1 MVKYHC
7 YHSERATETLR
18 CQREPAMPQ
27 AAAHLIPNATSHS
40 TAYYLLQGLNELD
53 IEYLFCNFGTD
64 HAPLIEELARFE
76 ANGLQAPKV
85 ILCPHEN
92 VAMHMAGG
100 YAQMTGRGQAVLVH
114 VDAGTANAALGMHN
128 LFRNRTPVLLIAGA
142 APFTSFG
149 ELEGTRDT
157 YVHFIQ
163 QPFDQGSLVRPYV
176 KWEYT
181 LPSGV
186 TSKEI
191 LRRAHSIMQSEPTG
205 PVYLMLPRE
214 ILTQPWDE
222 QAVHSFPRERFGPVQ
237 SSGADPELLDQLA
250 ERLLAAKNPMLITGY
265 AGRDAAASHAIE
277 NLSALAGIRVID
289 FLTFTNIGR
298 SFPHFGG
305 FQSEGLTDVDVGLLV
320 DVDVPWI
327 PVATRDNPNTFWAQ
341 IDVDVLKSASPI
353 WSFPANLRIQGKS
366 SRVLTQL
373 AESIRKSATP
383 GFKAAAAKR
392 VERLTAE
399 QEERTR
405 QAAELA
411 ANKGRPS
418 EINPH
423 YVCAEIGK
431 AIAPD
436 DIVVN
441 EAVTRQLIPN
451 MQISR
456 PKPGTMISN
465 AGGGLGASGGTAL
478 GVKLAR
484 PDRCVVQIV
493 GDGSFY
499 FNNPT
504 AVYAISKQYALP
516 IFTVVLDNSGW
527 AAVKG
532 ATLRVYPEGQAKN
545 RALFQASLPSNMD
558 FSKTVEAA
566 GGYGERLVEP
576 GAVPAAISRCL
587 AEVSAGRSAL
597 LHACVTKL

>member
-1 MVKYHC
+1 MTTA
-7 YHSERATETLR
+7 S
-18 CQREPAMPQ
+18 PSP
-27 AAAHLIPNATSHS
+27 IPNAAVHS
-40 TAYYLLQGLNELD
+40 TAFYLLQALNEIG

-76 ANGLQAPKV
+76 SSGLSAPKV

-100 YAQMTGRGQAVLVH
+100 YAQITGRGQAVLVH

-128 LFRNRTPVLLIAGA
+128 LFRNRIPVLLIAGS

-149 ELEGTRDT
+149 ELEGSRDT

-163 QPFDQGSLVRPYV
+163 QPFDQASLVRPYV

-186 TSKEI
+186 TCKEV
-191 LRRAHSIMQSEPTG
+191 LRRAHTVMQSEPTG

-214 ILTQPWDE
+214 ILTEPWDE
-222 QAVHSFPRERFGPVQ
+222 QSIRSFPADRYGPLP
-237 SSGADPELLDQLA
+237 SSGADPELVEQLA
-250 ERLLAAKNPMLITGY
+250 ARLLAAKNPILITGY
-265 AGRDAAASHAIE
+265 AGRDAVASEAIE
-277 NLSALAGIRVID
+277 KLSTFAGIRVID
-289 FLTFTNIGR
+289 FLTFANIGR

-305 FQSEGLTDVDVGLLV
+305 FQSDNLADVDVGMLV

-327 PVATRDNPNTFWAQ
+327 PVATRDSPSTFWAQ
-341 IDVDVLKSASPI
+341 IDVDVLKSASPM

-373 AESIRKSATP
+373 LAALQEAAKPDFT
-383 GFKAAAAKR
+383 AAAAKR
-392 VERLTAE
+392 VERLVAE
-399 QEERTR
+399 QSKR
-405 QAAELA
+405 AKLA
-411 ANKGRPS
+411 AGLATEMGQKGQ
-418 EINPH
+418 INPH
-423 YVCAEIGK
+423 YICAEIGK
-431 AIAPD
+431 AIGPD

-441 EAVTRQLIPN
+441 EAVTRQSIPN
-451 MQISR
+451 TQIAR

-478 GVKLAR
+478 GVKLAL

-504 AVYAISKQYALP
+504 AVFALAKQYGLP
-516 IFTVVLDNSGW
+516 ILTVVLDNSGW

-532 ATLRVYPEGQAKN
+532 ATLRVYPEGQAK
-545 RALFQASLPSNMD
+545 AHGLFQADLPTGMD
-558 FSKTVEAA
+558 FSKIVEAA

-576 GAVPAAISRCL
+576 AEVPAAMARCL
-587 AEVSAGRSAL
+587 AAVRGGRSAL

>member
-1 MVKYHC
+1 M
-7 YHSERATETLR
+7 
-18 CQREPAMPQ
+18 
-27 AAAHLIPNATSHS
+27 AAVSPSPIPNVTVHS
-40 TAYYLLQGLNELD
+40 TAFYFLQALNEVG

-64 HAPLIEELARFE
+64 HAPLIEELARFD

-128 LFRNRTPVLLIAGA
+128 LFRNRIPVLLIAGS

-149 ELEGTRDT
+149 ELEGSRDT

-181 LPSGV
+181 LPSGI

-191 LRRAHSIMQSEPTG
+191 VRRAHTIMQSEPAG

-222 QAVHSFPRERFGPVQ
+222 QSVRSFPGDRYGPLQ
-237 SSGADPELLDQLA
+237 ASGADPEQVEQLA
-250 ERLLAAKNPMLITGY
+250 ARLLTAKNPILITGY
-265 AGRDAAASHAIE
+265 AGRDAAASEAIE
-277 NLSALAGIRVID
+277 KLSAFAGIRVID
-289 FLTFTNIGR
+289 FLTFVNIGR

-305 FQSEGLTDVDVGLLV
+305 FQSNNLTDVDVGVLV

-327 PVATRDNPNTFWAQ
+327 PVATKDNPSTFWAQ
-341 IDVDVLKSASPI
+341 IDVDVLKSGSPM

-373 AESIRKSATP
+373 LAALQKSANSDFT
-383 GFKAAAAKR
+383 AAAAAR
-392 VERLTAE
+392 VQRLTAE
-399 QEERTR
+399 QSKRS
-405 QAAELA
+405 QQIAELA
-411 ANKGRPS
+411 ANKGQ
-418 EINPH
+418 EGQINPH

-431 AIAPD
+431 SIEPD
-436 DIVVN
+436 DIVIN
-441 EAVTRQLIPN
+441 EAVTRQSIPN
-451 MQISR
+451 MQIAR

-478 GVKLAR
+478 GVKLAL
-484 PDRCVVQIV
+484 PNRCVVQIV

-504 AVYAISKQYALP
+504 AVFALAKQYHLP
-516 IFTVVLDNSGW
+516 ILTVVLDNSGW
-527 AAVKG
+527 AAVKD
-532 ATLRVYPEGQAKN
+532 ATLRVYPEGQAK
-545 RALFQASLPSNMD
+545 AKGLYQADLPTDMD
-558 FSKTVEAA
+558 FSKIVEAA
-566 GGYGERLVEP
+566 AGYGERLVDPAE
-576 GAVPAAISRCL
+576 VPAAIARCL
-587 AEVSAGRSAL
+587 AEVRNGRSAL
-597 LHACVTKL
+597 LHACVTKF

>member
-1 MVKYHC
+1 MSKPAPA
-7 YHSERATETLR
+7 SLR
-18 CQREPAMPQ
+18 
-27 AAAHLIPNATSHS
+27 NAVTHS
-40 TAYYLLQGLNELD
+40 TAYYLLQALNELN

-76 ANGLQAPKV
+76 GNGLRAPKV

-128 LFRNRTPVLLIAGA
+128 LFRNRIPVLLMAGT

-149 ELEGTRDT
+149 EIEGTRDT

-186 TSKEI
+186 TSKEV

-222 QAVHSFPRERFGPVQ
+222 QAVRSFPSEHFGPQQ
-237 SSGADPELLDQLA
+237 SSGADPELIDLLA
-250 ERLLAAKNPMLITGY
+250 ARLVAAKNPILITSY
-265 AGRDAAASHAIE
+265 AGRDPAASDVIE
-277 NLSALAGIRVID
+277 ELSALAGIRVID

-305 FQSEGLTDVDVGLLV
+305 FQPDGLADVDVGLLV

-327 PVATRDNPNTFWAQ
+327 PVVTRDNPATFWAQ
-341 IDVDVLKSASPI
+341 IDVDVLKSASPM

-373 AESIRKSATP
+373 AQSIRKSATP
-383 GFKAAAAKR
+383 EFKAAAAKR
-392 VERLTAE
+392 VARLTV
-399 QEERTR
+399 ERDESVR
-405 QAAELA
+405 QAAALA
-411 ANKGRPS
+411 ANKGRLG

-423 YVCAEIGK
+423 YICAEIGA
-431 AIAPD
+431 AIEPD

-441 EAVTRQLIPN
+441 EAVTRQSIPN
-451 MQISR
+451 LQISR

-504 AVYAISKQYALP
+504 AVYALSKQYGLP
-516 IFTVVLDNSGW
+516 IFTAVLDNSGW

-532 ATLRVYPEGQAKN
+532 ATLRVYPDGQAKTKG
-545 RALFQASLPSNMD
+545 LFQASLAPNMD
-558 FSKTVEAA
+558 FSKIVEAA

-576 GAVPAAISRCL
+576 DDVPTAIGRCL
-587 AEVSAGRSAL
+587 AAVRAGRSAL

>member
-1 MVKYHC
+1 MPN
-7 YHSERATETLR
+7 TLSA
-18 CQREPAMPQ
+18 PLTNTA
-27 AAAHLIPNATSHS
+27 SYS
-40 TAYYLLQGLNELD
+40 TAHYFLQGLNE
-53 IEYLFCNFGTD
+53 IGVEYLFCNFGTD

-76 ANGLQAPKV
+76 ADGLRAPKV
-85 ILCPHEN
+85 VLCPHEN
-92 VAMHMAGG
+92 IAMHMAGG

-128 LFRNRTPVLLIAGA
+128 LFRSRIPVLLIAGS

-163 QPFDQGSLVRPYV
+163 QPFDQGGLVRPYV

-181 LPSGV
+181 LPSGI

-191 LRRAHSIMQSEPTG
+191 LRRAHSIMHSEPKG

-214 ILTQPWDE
+214 ILTEKWDE
-222 QAVHSFPRERFGPVQ
+222 QSVRSFPSEQFGPLS
-237 SSGADPELLDQLA
+237 SSGADPEVIDQLVS
-250 ERLLAAKNPMLITGY
+250 RLLSAKNPILITAY
-265 AGRDAAASHAIE
+265 AGRDAAASTAIE
-277 NLSALAGIRVID
+277 NLSAAAGIRVID
-289 FLTFTNIGR
+289 FMTFTNIGR

-305 FQSEGLTDVDVGLLV
+305 FQSDDLADVDVGLLV

-327 PVATRDNPNTFWAQ
+327 PVVTRDNPNTFWAQ
-341 IDVDVLKSASPI
+341 IDVDVLKSASPM

-366 SRVLTQL
+366 SRILTQL
-373 AESIRKSATP
+373 TEAINRTATP
-383 GFKAAAAKR
+383 DFHAAARKR
-392 VERLTAE
+392 IEKMTVAQKERLQRTA
-399 QEERTR
+399 
-405 QAAELA
+405 ALA
-411 ANKGRPS
+411 ADKGRAG
-418 EINPH
+418 EINTH
-423 YVCAEIGK
+423 DLCAEIGR
-431 AIAPD
+431 AIGPD

-441 EAVTRQLIPN
+441 EAVTRQWIPN
-451 MQISR
+451 TQIPR

-478 GVKLAR
+478 GIKLAL
-484 PDRCVVQIV
+484 PDRCVVQII

-504 AVYAISKQYALP
+504 AVYAVAKQYALP

-532 ATLRVYPEGQAKN
+532 ATLRVYPDGRAKTKGS
-545 RALFQASLPSNMD
+545 FQAELPTGMD

-566 GGYGERLVEP
+566 GGYGERLVDPTE
-576 GAVPAAISRCL
+576 VPAAINRCL
-587 AEVSAGRSAL
+587 TQVRAGRSAL

>member
-1 MVKYHC
+1 MPN
-7 YHSERATETLR
+7 TLSA
-18 CQREPAMPQ
+18 PLTNTA
-27 AAAHLIPNATSHS
+27 SYS
-40 TAYYLLQGLNELD
+40 TAHYFLQGLNE
-53 IEYLFCNFGTD
+53 IGVEYLFCNFGTD

-76 ANGLQAPKV
+76 ADGLRVPKV
-85 ILCPHEN
+85 VLCPHEN

-114 VDAGTANAALGMHN
+114 VDAGTANSALGMHN
-128 LFRNRTPVLLIAGA
+128 LFRSRIPVLLIAGS

-163 QPFDQGSLVRPYV
+163 QPFDQGGLVRPYV

-191 LRRAHSIMQSEPTG
+191 LRRAHSIMHSEPKG

-214 ILTQPWDE
+214 ILTEKWDE
-222 QAVHSFPRERFGPVQ
+222 QSVRSFPSEQFGPLS
-237 SSGADPELLDQLA
+237 SSGADPEVIDQLVS
-250 ERLLAAKNPMLITGY
+250 RLLSAKNPILITAY
-265 AGRDAAASHAIE
+265 AGRDAAASTAIE
-277 NLSALAGIRVID
+277 NLSAAAGIRVID
-289 FLTFTNIGR
+289 FMTFTNIGR

-305 FQSEGLTDVDVGLLV
+305 FQSDDLADVDVGLLV

-341 IDVDVLKSASPI
+341 IDVDVLKSASPM

-366 SRVLTQL
+366 SRILTQL
-373 AESIRKSATP
+373 TEAINKTAAP
-383 GFKAAAAKR
+383 DFHAAARKR
-392 VERLTAE
+392 IEKMTVAQKERQQRTA
-399 QEERTR
+399 
-405 QAAELA
+405 ALA
-411 ANKGRPS
+411 ADKGRAG
-418 EINPH
+418 EINTH
-423 YVCAEIGK
+423 YLCAEIGR
-431 AIAPD
+431 AIGPD

-441 EAVTRQLIPN
+441 EAVTRQWIPN
-451 MQISR
+451 MQIPR

-478 GVKLAR
+478 GIKLAL
-484 PDRCVVQIV
+484 PDRCVVQII

-504 AVYAISKQYALP
+504 AVYAVAKQYALP

-532 ATLRVYPEGQAKN
+532 ATLRVYPDGRAKTKGS
-545 RALFQASLPSNMD
+545 FQAELPTGMD

-566 GGYGERLVEP
+566 GGYGERLVDPSE
-576 GAVPAAISRCL
+576 VPAAISRCL
-587 AEVSAGRSAL
+587 AQVRAGRSAL

>member
-1 MVKYHC
+1 
-7 YHSERATETLR
+7 
-18 CQREPAMPQ
+18 MPKTRS
-27 AAAHLIPNATSHS
+27 IPTTNTASHS
-40 TAYYLLQGLNELD
+40 TAHYLLQGLNEID
-53 IEYLFCNFGTD
+53 VEYLFCNFGTD

-76 ANGLQAPKV
+76 ADGLRAPKV
-85 ILCPHEN
+85 VLCPHEN
-92 VAMHMAGG
+92 IAIHMAGG

-128 LFRNRTPVLLIAGA
+128 LFRNRIPVLLIAGS

-163 QPFDQGSLVRPYV
+163 QPFDQGSLVRPYT

-186 TSKEI
+186 ISKEI
-191 LRRAHSIMQSEPTG
+191 LRRAHSIMHSEPAG

-222 QAVHSFPRERFGPVQ
+222 QAVRSFSAEQFGPLR
-237 SSGADPELLDQLA
+237 SGGADPQVIDQLVS
-250 ERLLAAKNPMLITGY
+250 RLLAAKNPILITGY
-265 AGRDAAASHAIE
+265 AGRDAAASAAIE
-277 NLSALAGIRVID
+277 SLSTAAGIRVID

-305 FQSEGLTDVDVGLLV
+305 FQADDLVNVDIGLLV

-327 PVATRDNPNTFWAQ
+327 PVATRDDPTTFWAQ
-341 IDVDVLKSASPI
+341 IDVDVLKSGSPM

-366 SRVLTQL
+366 SRILTQL
-373 AESIRKSATP
+373 TDAIKKSATP
-383 GFKAAAAKR
+383 DFHAAARKR
-392 VERLTAE
+392 VEKLTAE
-399 QEERTR
+399 QKERLQR
-405 QAAELA
+405 IAALA
-411 ANKGRPS
+411 ADKGRVG

-423 YVCAEIGK
+423 YVCAEIGR
-431 AIAPD
+431 AIEAD

-441 EAVTRQLIPN
+441 EAVTRQSIPN

-465 AGGGLGASGGTAL
+465 AGGGLGASAGTAL
-478 GVKLAR
+478 GVKLAL

-504 AVYAISKQYALP
+504 AMYALSKQYALP

-532 ATLRVYPEGQAKN
+532 ATLRVYPEGQAKTKN
-545 RALFQASLPSNMD
+545 LFQAILPADMD
-558 FSKTVEAA
+558 FSKVVEAA
-566 GGYGERLVEP
+566 GGMASG
-576 GAVPAAISRCL
+576 S
-587 AEVSAGRSAL
+587 
-597 LHACVTKL
+597 

>member
-1 MVKYHC
+1 MVP
-7 YHSERATETLR
+7 L
-18 CQREPAMPQ
+18 M
-27 AAAHLIPNATSHS
+27 AAVSPSPIPNAAVHS
-40 TAYYLLQGLNELD
+40 TAFYFLQALNEVG

-64 HAPLIEELARFE
+64 HAPLIEELARFN

-128 LFRNRTPVLLIAGA
+128 LFRNRIPVLLIAGS

-149 ELEGTRDT
+149 ELEGSRDT

-191 LRRAHSIMQSEPTG
+191 LRRAHTIMQSEPAG

-222 QAVHSFPRERFGPVQ
+222 QSVRSFPSDRYGPLQ
-237 SSGADPELLDQLA
+237 ASGADPELVEQLA
-250 ERLLAAKNPMLITGY
+250 ARLLTAKNPILITGY
-265 AGRDAAASHAIE
+265 AGRDAAASEAIE
-277 NLSALAGIRVID
+277 KLSAFAGIRVID
-289 FLTFTNIGR
+289 FLTFVNIGR

-305 FQSEGLTDVDVGLLV
+305 FQSNLTDVDVGVLV

-327 PVATRDNPNTFWAQ
+327 PVATKDNPSTFWGQ
-341 IDVDVLKSASPI
+341 IDVDVLKSGSPM

-373 AESIRKSATP
+373 LAALQKSASSDFT
-383 GFKAAAAKR
+383 AAAAAR
-392 VERLTAE
+392 VQRLTAE
-399 QEERTR
+399 QSKRS
-405 QAAELA
+405 QQIAELA
-411 ANKGRPS
+411 ANKGQ
-418 EINPH
+418 EGQINPH

-431 AIAPD
+431 SIGPD
-436 DIVVN
+436 DIVIN
-441 EAVTRQLIPN
+441 EAVTRQSIPN
-451 MQISR
+451 MQIAR

-478 GVKLAR
+478 GVKLAL

-504 AVYAISKQYALP
+504 AVFALAKQYHLP
-516 IFTVVLDNSGW
+516 ILTVVLDNSGW

-532 ATLRVYPEGQAKN
+532 ATLRVYPEGQAK
-545 RALFQASLPSNMD
+545 AEGLYQADLPTDMD
-558 FSKTVEAA
+558 FSKIVEAA
-566 GGYGERLVEP
+566 AGYGERLVDPAE
-576 GAVPAAISRCL
+576 VPAAIARCL
-587 AEVSAGRSAL
+587 AEVRNGRSAL
-597 LHACVTKL
+597 LHASVTKF

>member
-1 MVKYHC
+1 MPTT
-7 YHSERATETLR
+7 ATVS
-18 CQREPAMPQ
+18 
-27 AAAHLIPNATSHS
+27 IPNRASRS
-40 TAYYLLQGLNELD
+40 TAHHFLQGLNEIG

-76 ANGLQAPKV
+76 AEGLRAPKI

-100 YAQMTGRGQAVLVH
+100 FAQVTGRGQAVLVH

-128 LFRNRTPVLLIAGA
+128 LFRSRIPVLLIAGS

-149 ELEGTRDT
+149 ELQGSRDT

-163 QPFDQGSLVRPYV
+163 QPFDQGGLVRPYV

-186 TSKEI
+186 TAKEV
-191 LRRAHSIMQSEPTG
+191 LRRAHTIMQSEPTG

-214 ILTQPWDE
+214 TLTQPWDE
-222 QAVHSFPRERFGPVQ
+222 DAVQSFPRDRFGPLQ
-237 SSGADPELLDQLA
+237 ASGADPELIEQLA
-250 ERLLAAKNPMLITGY
+250 ARLVAAKNPLLITGY
-265 AGRDAAASHAIE
+265 AGRDPAASEAIE
-277 NLSALAGIRVID
+277 RLSALAGIRVVD

-305 FQSEGLTDVDVGLLV
+305 FQPDHLADVDVGLLV

-327 PVATRDNPNTFWAQ
+327 PIADQANPATFWAQ
-341 IDVDVLKSASPI
+341 IDIDVLKGASPM
-353 WSFPANLRIQGKS
+353 WTFPAHLRIQGKS
-366 SRVLTQL
+366 SRVLEQL
-373 AESIRKSATP
+373 YDAVLKAATP
-383 GFKAAAAKR
+383 GFRAAASKR
-392 VERLTAE
+392 IDALTAE
-399 QEERTR
+399 HEKRVR
-405 QAAELA
+405 QAAALA
-411 ANKGRPS
+411 EKPGQRG

-431 AIAPD
+431 AIGPD

-441 EAVTRQLIPN
+441 EAVTRQSIPN
-451 MQISR
+451 LQIPR
-456 PKPGTMISN
+456 PKAGTMISN

-478 GVKLAR
+478 GVKLAL
-484 PDRCVVQIV
+484 PDRLVVQIV

-504 AVYAISKQYALP
+504 AVYAVSRQYGLP
-516 IFTVVLDNSGW
+516 VFTVVLDNSGW

-532 ATLRVYPEGQAKN
+532 ATLRVYPEGQAKSKG
-545 RALFQASLPSNMD
+545 LFQAGLAEGMD
-558 FSKTVEAA
+558 FSKVAEAA
-566 GGYGERLVEP
+566 GCYGERIVDPAEVT
-576 GAVPAAISRCL
+576 GAIARCL
-587 AEVSAGRSAL
+587 AEVRAGRSAL
-597 LHACVTKL
+597 LHARVTRL